1 MTDLRVAVL
10 GDSAV
15 WGQGLPPDASFAVIA
30 AREITARADRD
41 PVIDPSSP
49 RSGAKI
55 LAAVK
60 SGSDQVV
67 LPSGAPL
74 SVRRGDRAHFYD
86 LYPALFNTD
95 GQVRA
100 FFAGTDEE
108 PALRIFGDIPATFPT
123 ITYQVERVPD
133 AVGRE
138 VELVIV
144 DGSTNDV
151 GVDEVLD
158 PEGDDLA
165 ELAEDIRRFS
175 YVALT
180 GLLRDLRAKFPRA
193 VIVVTGYFS
202 PLSAESD
209 HDELVSLAKFVS
221 GRPGWQLALND
232 VLVSPWGRLLLFPL
246 SLLGQ
251 DVDELVDRVVRR
263 AGFAHRRGLYWM
275 RRAVA
280 ELNETA
286 AGRPG
291 LIFAHPGFRPENA
304 LFAAGTPFVFE
315 GYKLPGA
322 GDHEVGDPMLAERRR
337 AIPRGQHLAALRTT
351 RTGLDALARGGTT
364 VAVEEIL
371 ERLAALRP
379 QLDGPTSL
387 LGRLDALLTAPAGLR
402 AVRAGEALPGVESE
416 IGRIEV
422 STIASFVHP
431 NPAGARRYAEVI
443 VDRHSR
449 HVRASVRSELR
460 SLSRDGV
467 ISVLDAA
474 RRYGFGPGVGL
485 RAFLPHATVDTLA
498 VEMEARNLLPLV
510 PDSLIPV
517 FLATG
522 EGRRFRL
529 DAPFGGLSVVD
540 TLGTLPLGAV
550 TGLALE
556 IGADLPLAR
565 IRVEDFRL
573 LVNGVPVFSSAGP
586 HVLTGGTPLT
596 FGYPAAAAESG
607 LVVEPDTILFGSVG
621 IGAVQR
627 RTVRIA
633 NRTGSRIDVS
643 VPSGSGPFR
652 WPAVEAT
659 LDHGGERQV
668 EVEFRPGSTAFVQAT
683 LTAVH
688 AGRVHPVRL
697 SGKGTGGF
705 PEEDPDAPPPP
716 RLKITP
722 TLVNFGPLPLGARET
737 RTVTIEN
744 ATGALVSLSIA
755 APPAGSRFDWEP
767 FSGILPNG
775 GRRAVTVRF
784 GPVPAGVS
792 TGTLT
797 VTSSAPGSP
806 HRISLTGKS
815 PGGFPTEE
823 P

>member
-15 WGQGLPPDASFAVIA
+15 WGQGLPPDARFAVIA
-30 AREITARADRD
+30 AREIAARADRD
-41 PVIDPSSP
+41 PVIDPSNP

-60 SGSDQVV
+60 SGSDQVL
-67 LPSGAPL
+67 LPSGASL

-86 LYPALFNTD
+86 LYPALFDTD
-95 GQVRA
+95 EQARA

-108 PALRIFGDIPATFPT
+108 VALRLFGEIPATFPT

-133 AVGRE
+133 EVGRE
-138 VELVIV
+138 IELVIV

-151 GVDEVLD
+151 GVEEVLD
-158 PEGDDLA
+158 PEGDALA

-175 YVALT
+175 YEALKN
-180 GLLRDLRAKFPRA
+180 LLTDLRAKFPRA
-193 VIVVTGYFS
+193 VVVVTGYFS
-202 PLSAESD
+202 PLSTESD

-251 DVDELVDRVVRR
+251 DVDEKVDQVVRR

-286 AGRPG
+286 AARPG
-291 LIFAHPGFRPENA
+291 LIFAHPGFRSENA

-322 GDHEVGDPMLAERRR
+322 GDHEVGDPMLAQRRS
-337 AIPRGQHLAALRTT
+337 AIPRGQHLSALRTT
-351 RTGLDALARGGTT
+351 RTGLEKLASGGPN

-371 ERLAALRP
+371 ERLADLRP
-379 QLDGPTSL
+379 RLDGPTSL
-387 LGRLDALLTAPAGLR
+387 LGRLDALLTAPEGLR
-402 AVRAGEALPGVESE
+402 ARRAGEALPGVEAE

-431 NPAGARRYAEVI
+431 NPAGARRYADVI

-449 HVRASVRSELR
+449 HVRTSVRRELS

-467 ISVLDAA
+467 MSVRDAA
-474 RRYGFGPGVGL
+474 RRYGFGPGVRL
-485 RAFLPHATVDTLA
+485 RSFVQHTTVDTLA
-498 VEMEARNLLPLV
+498 VELTADVLLPLF
-510 PDSLIPV
+510 PDLIPLR
-517 FLATG
+517 LATG
-522 EGRRFRL
+522 EGRRFPL
-529 DAPFGGLSVVD
+529 DAPIGGLCVAD
-540 TLGTLPLGAV
+540 TFGTLPLGEI
-550 TGLALE
+550 TELGLELTT
-556 IGADLPLAR
+556 DLPVR
-565 IRVEDFRL
+565 VRVEDFRL

-586 HVLTGGTPLT
+586 HVLIGGTPLT
-596 FGYPAAAAESG
+596 FPYPAAAAESG
-607 LVVEPDTILFGSVG
+607 LVVEPDTVLFGSVG
-621 IGAVQR
+621 IGTVRR

-633 NRTGSRIDVS
+633 NRTGTRIDVS
-643 VPSGSGPFR
+643 VPAGSGPFR
-652 WPAVEAT
+652 WPAVDVT
-659 LDHGGERQV
+659 LDHGGEREV
-668 EVEFRPGSTAFVQAT
+668 DVEFGPTSTAFVQAT

-697 SGKGTGGF
+697 SGKGAGGI

-722 TLVNFGPLPLGARET
+722 SLVNFGPLPLGAEET

-744 ATGALVSLSIA
+744 VTGALVSLSIA

-767 FSGILPNG
+767 FSGTLANG
-775 GRRAVTVRF
+775 GRRGVTVRF

-806 HRISLTGKS
+806 HRIALTGKS